1 MNSPNSDKP
10 GMKQKLVHEIRR
22 LLLIAAY
29 LACFFLVFRLYT
41 HLVLED
47 YGVNYFEYGLTLI
60 KALILAKIILTA
72 EALHIGEKFRERPL
86 IVPTVYNTL
95 AFALF
100 ALVFELLEHVV
111 LGKVHGKTVAEV
123 FAEITDKGW
132 PNLAGM
138 TLVVIVAFLPFFAFR
153 ETERVLGDAKLRD
166 LFLKRRKGGKL

>member
-1 MNSPNSDKP
+1 MNSPNSDQP

-41 HLVLED
+41 HLILED
-47 YGVNYFEYGLTLI
+47 YGINYFEYGLTLI

-86 IVPTVYNTL
+86 IVPTIYNTL

-123 FAEITDKGW
+123 FTEIADKGW

-138 TLVVIVAFLPFFAFR
+138 TLVIIVAFLPFFAFR
-153 ETERVLGDAKLRD
+153 ETERVLGEAKLRD
-166 LFLKRRKGGKL
+166 LFFKPRTGR